1 MHFSQFD
8 AVKHG
13 EKLYY
18 ELFRNISKAT
28 GNDVQVKARCS
39 KGLSVIEYFGG
50 FGALDTT
57 EFSLSSIDADK
68 SFGLTLRNDE
78 TFEENKTV
86 FVQIAMVYTNVYGE
100 RRIRIFNQSF
110 QVVKSLNQYFKSTVV
125 ESYA

>member
-18 ELFRNISKAT
+18 ELFRNISKST
-28 GNDVQVKARCS
+28 GSDVQVKARCS

-86 FVQIAMVYTNVYGE
+86 FVQIAMVYTNAYGE
-100 RRIRIFNQSF
+100 RRIRIFN
-110 QVVKSLNQYFKSTVV
+110 
-125 ESYA
+125 